1 VLVVN
6 ETAAREVFPEREALG
21 GIILMAGQE
30 WEVVGIVGDVRH
42 QALEQASGGEMYIPM
57 TQATWPTLEMVVRS
71 SLPPETLVPGVRR
84 ALESTDPTLPTG
96 DFHTLESV
104 VDQAVS
110 PRRFTLILLGSF
122 AGTALLLA
130 ALGIYSVLSYTVSRR
145 IPEIGIRM
153 ALGESGSQV
162 LGRVVARTMTLAGIG
177 IVIGGVGSYAASRL
191 IASLLYGV
199 EPTDSLTFG
208 SMVAI
213 LLAVAAL
220 AGFLPARRASRT
232 DPMAALR
239 TE

>member
-1 VLVVN
+1 
-6 ETAAREVFPEREALG
+6 
-21 GIILMAGQE
+21 
-30 WEVVGIVGDVRH
+30 
-42 QALEQASGGEMYIPM
+42 
-57 TQATWPTLEMVVRS
+57 
-71 SLPPETLVPGVRR
+71 
-84 ALESTDPTLPTG
+84 
-96 DFHTLESV
+96 
-104 VDQAVS
+104 
-110 PRRFTLILLGSF
+110 
-122 AGTALLLA
+122 
-130 ALGIYSVLSYTVSRR
+130 
-145 IPEIGIRM
+145 M
-153 ALGESGSQV
+153 ALGESGGQV
-162 LGRVVARTMTLAGIG
+162 LTRVVARTMTLAGIG